1 MDEVLKYDIDN
12 NSIDKLKEYGFTEG
26 LNSICNQK
34 YYYISGFCDK
44 NIIIQI
50 YEDGVIVIDARY
62 IKGFA
67 GDICEIP
74 SVILDL
80 FKDGLI
86 IKSESNI

>member
-1 MDEVLKYDIDN
+1 LDEVLKYDIDN

-34 YYYISGFCDK
+34 YYYINGFYDE
-44 NIIIQI
+44 NIILQI
-50 YEDGVIVIDARY
+50 YEDGVIVIE
-62 IKGFA
+62 IKYVKVLT
-67 GDICEIP
+67 GDMCEIP

>member
-26 LNSICNQK
+26 FRHICSQK
-34 YYYISGFCDK
+34 YYYINTLCNE

-50 YEDGVIVIDARY
+50 YEDGVIVIDVEY
-62 IKGFA
+62 EKGLI
-67 GDICEIP
+67 GNMCEIP

-86 IKSESNI
+86 IKSESNL